1 MHAVACLS
9 AFVAVIFL
17 QFLHTTDELIAWHKR
32 KTTIALAM

>member
-17 QFLHTTDELIAWHKR
+17 QFLHTTDELLGIKE
-32 KTTIALAM
+32 KQLTIALAM